1 MSDVENSSLEVDL
14 SAESKSSTT
23 RTFGMDVD
31 AGFGGCV
38 GAGFGSCVGAGFGGC
53 VDAVVMGGWAG
64 RAGGLD
70 LPERLG
76 FLPKQRKPILS

>member
-1 MSDVENSSLEVDL
+1 MSDVEVSSLEADL

-31 AGFGGCV
+31 TGFGGCV
-38 GAGFGSCVGAGFGGC
+38 G
-53 VDAVVMGGWAG
+53 AVVMGGWAG